1 MPTTTTAAA
10 LLLAAT
16 AAGVA
21 TASTCSAPGCIPEES
36 EEVGLLQAKAQPA
49 AGAGYGRSLLSR
61 REGKAMVC
69 IFTTGGSEQMS
80 CGECPDSSS
89 SKCGIGRRLD
99 NRTLQMAM
107 AVKEGVE
114 EYGGVDVHLHD
125 IRFEGGCPDANT
137 VATNC
142 DAIILGSPVWT
153 AMPSSD
159 MVQFSGKWS
168 RKGNKF
174 ICKVGAAF
182 TTGQAMYAG
191 TENTMRI
198 LHSRLMTLQMLIVG
212 GSDWQTNPG
221 AAAVTGHGAYSTD
234 KGDSSSFSNPAA
246 SLLEHSPDPIEEGV
260 FTGVDEMFLSQ
271 GRGLGY
277 RVATVVKVAFE
288 GNLTKTNKEG
298 ACQLYP
304 GLMTKPAG
312 EEGH

>member
-1 MPTTTTAAA
+1 MPTTTTAA
-10 LLLAAT
+10 LLVAAA

-21 TASTCSAPGCIPEES
+21 MASTCSAPGCIPEES

-49 AGAGYGRSLLSR
+49 AGAGSARSLLSR

-69 IFTTGGSEQMS
+69 IFTTGGSEQLS

-89 SKCGIGRRLD
+89 SKCGIGRRMD

-114 EYGGVDVHLHD
+114 EYGGVDVTLHD
-125 IRFEGGCPDANT
+125 IRFEGGCPSET
-137 VATNC
+137 QVATNC

-153 AMPSSD
+153 AMPATD
-159 MVQFSGKWS
+159 MVAFSGKWS

-174 ICKVGAAF
+174 ICKIGAAF

-191 TENTMRI
+191 TENVMRI

-221 AAAVTGHGAYSTD
+221 AAAVTGHGAYKTD
-234 KGDSSSFSNPAA
+234 KGDSSSFSNAE
-246 SLLEHSPDPIEEGV
+246 SLLEHSPDPVEEGA

-271 GRGLGY
+271 GRGLGF
-277 RVATVVKVAFE
+277 RVAAVVKVAFE
-288 GNLTKTNKEG
+288 GNLTKTKEG

-304 GLMTKPAG
+304 GLKTAPAG